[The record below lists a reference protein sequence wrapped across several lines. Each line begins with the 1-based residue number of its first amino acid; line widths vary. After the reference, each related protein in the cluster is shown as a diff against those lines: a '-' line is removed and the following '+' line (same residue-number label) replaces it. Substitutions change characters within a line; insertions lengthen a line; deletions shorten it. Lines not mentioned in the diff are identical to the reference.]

1 MGVLFDTWKG
11 TKLAQVPGL
20 LAGRGQERGR
30 REGREKEKKYV
41 KIYNNIRDINSI
53 GIKLLL

>member
-1 MGVLFDTWKG
+1 MGVLFDTWNG

-20 LAGRGQERGR
+20 LTGDGE
-30 REGREKEKKYV
+30 EGGKRKRKKYNV
-41 KIYNNIRDINSI
+41 KIYNNIRNINST